1 MLGRDAVKNKDYG
14 KRLSLW
20 RVAHVFSDPSAPAQI
35 FRNKRQSATRLHQ
48 HEFTEMVFI
57 LGGKGMHLVNESQQE
72 LEAGDCFVIE
82 PGGVHAYQHTHA
94 LDLINVLIRHDAT
107 ERLRRVTGKLAGYP
121 RLVASPPAAGHDW
134 VKPRPLTPHELAD
147 CLRVIEEIEMEA
159 ARGAAGW
166 RDMQEVLIQ
175 ELIIRVCRAAA
186 VSANRAPDSRARI
199 EAVIRYLE
207 LNYSD
212 PITVVQLGKLACTSG
227 RTLQRHFIVATG
239 VSPLHYLQRVRLAH
253 ASRLVRE
260 TELTMTE
267 IGDRCGMPNSAYFSR
282 LFHRFTGASP
292 SAWRKRK
299 DSFGG

>member
-1 MLGRDAVKNKDYG
+1 MRKTENV
-14 KRLSLW
+14 RMRPLW
-20 RVAHVFSDPSAPAQI
+20 RVAHVFGDPSAPAQI
-35 FRNKRQSATRLHQ
+35 VRSKRQSATRLHQ

-57 LGGKGMHLVNESQQE
+57 LGGKGMHLVNESCLE
-72 LEAGDCFVIE
+72 LEAGDYFVIE
-82 PGGVHAYQHTHA
+82 TGGMHAYQHTHA
-94 LDLINVLIRHDAT
+94 LELINVLIRHDVL
-107 ERLRRVTGKLAGYP
+107 ERLRRVTGKLDGYV
-121 RLVASPPAAGHDW
+121 RLVASPPAAGRDW

-147 CLRVIEEIEMEA
+147 CLRVIEEIEMES

-186 VSANRAPDSRARI
+186 LQANHAPDSRARI
-199 EAVIRYLE
+199 EAVIRHLE
-207 LNYSD
+207 RNYAD
-212 PITVVQLGKLACTSG
+212 PVTVAQLGTLACMSG
-227 RTLQRHFIVATG
+227 RTLQRHFIAATG
-239 VSPLHYLQRVRLAH
+239 GSPLRYLLRVRLAH

-260 TELTMTE
+260 TDLTMTE

-282 LFHRFTGASP
+282 LFHRYAGTSP

>member
-1 MLGRDAVKNKDYG
+1 MKQKENVK
-14 KRLSLW
+14 RRPLW
-20 RVAHVFSDPSAPAQI
+20 RVSHVFGDPSAPAQI
-35 FRNKRQSATRLHQ
+35 VRNKRQSATRLHQ

-57 LGGKGMHLVNESQQE
+57 LGGKGMHLVNASCQE
-72 LEAGDCFVIE
+72 LETGDCFVIE
-82 PGGVHAYQHTHA
+82 TGGMHAYQHTHA

-199 EAVIRYLE
+199 EAVIRHLE
-207 LNYSD
+207 RNYAD
-212 PITVVQLGKLACTSG
+212 PITLAQLGKLACMSG
-227 RTLQRHFIVATG
+227 RTLQRHFIAATG
-239 VSPLHYLQRVRLAH
+239 VSPLHYLLRVRLAH

-260 TELTMTE
+260 TELTMTD

-282 LFHRFTGASP
+282 LFHRYTGTSP
-292 SAWRKRK
+292 SAYRHHK
-299 DSFGG
+299 DIQSVE